1 MLFLLLPMTAG
12 LMLMSTPL
20 VRLLYE
26 WKSWDSFSTQITA
39 RALGFMALGL
49 VGYGV
54 QNVLARAYYA
64 GQDGKTPLISGAISI
79 VVNLILCLLLTDK
92 LDVAGLSLATA
103 VSATVAALVLLIPT
117 VRKYPKIFDR
127 AFWLG
132 LLKMLLATALMSL
145 VVFGVYRAVL
155 GVLSDGLVGRILVLG
170 LPAAAGIVVYFAAA
184 WLLKLPELR
193 NLRK

>member
-1 MLFLLLPMTAG
+1 
-12 LMLMSTPL
+12 
-20 VRLLYE
+20 
-26 WKSWDSFSTQITA
+26 
-39 RALGFMALGL
+39 MALGM

-117 VRKYPKIFDR
+117 VKKYPKIFDR